1 MTLKIPASSL
11 FPHSRYIVSYSHS
24 EKIGN
29 IRFRADGTALT
40 IPAAVSWKSGSFR
53 CRTLSIF
60 PCWAVRLQR
69 HLRLRCSLPTVSAA
83 ARLLFFVC
91 TPVPLLKASLK
102 RFQPPP
108 ERSRF
113 LTPRKLHHRIN
124 GFGYS
129 SSNTVCA
136 RPKRPPSGL
145 SSPFDRPMASRAIG
159 SQLIGSFS
167 SRRSFSGSN
176 PSIGAVL

>member
-1 MTLKIPASSL
+1 MEQPCNNGSSFL
-11 FPHSRYIVSYSHS
+11 
-24 EKIGN
+24 E
-29 IRFRADGTALT
+29 IREF
-40 IPAAVSWKSGSFR
+40 FR

-69 HLRLRCSLPTVSAA
+69 HLRSRCSLPTVSAA

-91 TPVPLLKASLK
+91 TPVPLLKASSK

-108 ERSRF
+108 EEAYA
-113 LTPRKLHHRIN
+113 LCGAHHRIN

-136 RPKRPPSGL
+136 LPKRPPSGL

-159 SQLIGSFS
+159 SQLIGNFS
-167 SRRSFSGSN
+167 SKRSFSGSN
-176 PSIGAVL
+176 PSMGAVL